1 MKSFLLFLFL
11 FSLPLVQGQEQIRSI
26 NTIADQNHGA
36 LPPGHHHGAN
46 DHFKATA
53 GDPATEDALADEALL
68 SASSSPQR
76 SRALFLDVLFD
87 LIQAWLNPDT
97 PDDDDNN
104 PPTPSVPTVDLPSTA
119 DFAPVRINCGGP
131 SYEDAEGNSW
141 LEDSYYNGMGSAAS
155 DLLNALFGA
164 PEAGLYQTYRVNHR
178 VWEDPL
184 AYSIAVPNG
193 KYEGKLSKIRSVCI
207 ASVASLLV
215 CLLAFWHL
223 TSCAHHLYYHL
234 FVRQWFC
241 TLQRSSSFRRQICAG
256 SKFGWKIMWCSIVR
270 IWCAGRAEVAKP
282 WP

>member
-1 MKSFLLFLFL
+1 MKAFPLFLFL
-11 FSLPLVQGQEQIRSI
+11 LSLPLVQGQERIRSI
-26 NTIADQNHGA
+26 NTIADLKHGA
-36 LPPGHHHGAN
+36 LPPGHYHGAN

-53 GDPATEDALADEALL
+53 GDPATEDAPADETV
-68 SASSSPQR
+68 SASSQR
-76 SRALFLDVLFD
+76 SRALFLDILFD
-87 LIQAWLNPDT
+87 LIQGWLNPDN
-97 PDDDDNN
+97 PDDDDNT
-104 PPTPSVPTVDLPSTA
+104 PPTPSNPMNDLPSTA
-119 DFAPVRINCGGP
+119 DFVPVRINCGGP

-141 LEDSYYNGMGSAAS
+141 LADSYYNGMGSASS

-164 PEAGLYQTYRVNHR
+164 PEAGLYQTYRVNNR

-184 AYSIAVPNG
+184 AYSITVPNG
-193 KYEGKLSKIRSVCI
+193 KFEGELTKLYRSALPVSLLCLSACWCWRSGI
-207 ASVASLLV
+207 SLLV
-215 CLLAFWHL
+215 R
-223 TSCAHHLYYHL
+223 TYHL